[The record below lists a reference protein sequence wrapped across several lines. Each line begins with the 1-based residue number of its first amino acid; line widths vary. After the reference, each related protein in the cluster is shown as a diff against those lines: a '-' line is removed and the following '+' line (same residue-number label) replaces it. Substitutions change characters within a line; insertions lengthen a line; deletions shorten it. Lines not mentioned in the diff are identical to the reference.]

1 MPIELSAGE
10 KVIKLILK
18 DDLKNFAIK
27 EEMNSRF
34 NDIMDKLNS
43 MCDFMKETLREMIEV
58 RMSSEIDSRNA

>member
-18 DDLKNFAIK
+18 DDLKNFATK

>member
-1 MPIELSAGE
+1 MPIELSTGE

-18 DDLKNFAIK
+18 DDLKNFATK

-34 NDIMDKLNS
+34 NDVMDKLNS